1 MMRSLY
7 SGVSGLKVHQTK
19 MDVIGNNIANVN
31 TVGFKSSTVTF
42 KDVFYQTTQSAS
54 GPNETTGTGGQNA
67 KQIGL
72 GVSLGSISKNIT
84 SEGGSQRTDNPFDMK
99 LSGDGFFIVN
109 KAGVNYFTRA
119 GAFTT
124 DAAGNLVN
132 GDGYNVMG
140 WQADKDGN
148 VIKDTVSKLTIKTA
162 DKLQTAAAKTEKT
175 SFTGNINA
183 SDSSFVATKD
193 ATGNITGYTGGIT
206 MSAQIYDSVGQQYL
220 LTFNVLKTKTANEYT
235 VTPTSLKSADGTDY
249 SKALGIE
256 KDADGKVT
264 KEAAALTTLKFD
276 ADTGAVK
283 EPTAPEKLTIKWK
296 DTASSDLTEQDISFD
311 FSGLT
316 SVATE
321 TSTHSSSDG
330 KAVGKMTGVGV
341 QTDGRIIAAYSNG
354 DNVCIGQIAVA
365 TFDNPAGLEAVGNT
379 MYQTTMNSGTFDGI
393 GEDVSAGG
401 GSITTGVLEM
411 SNVDLS
417 TEFTEMITTQRGFQA
432 NSRIITVSDTMI
444 EELTNLKR

>member
-162 DKLQTAAAKTEKT
+162 DKLQTKAAKTEKT

-183 SDSSFVATKD
+183 SDSSFVSDGK
-193 ATGNITGYTGGIT
+193 GGYTGGIT

-220 LTFNVLKTKTANEYT
+220 LTFNVAKTTTANQYT
-235 VTPTSLKSADGTDY
+235 ITPTTLKSTDGTDY
-249 SKALGIE
+249 S
-256 KDADGKVT
+256 
-264 KEAAALTTLKFD
+264 AALPTTQTTLTFD
-276 ADTGAVK
+276 ANKGTV
-283 EPTAPEKLTIKWK
+283 TAPA
-296 DTASSDLTEQDISFD
+296 DPVDLDINWQGANIAGRDKQTISFD

>member
-183 SDSSFVATKD
+183 SDSSFVVDNTA
-193 ATGNITGYTGGIT
+193 ANGYTGGIT

-330 KAVGKMTGVGV
+330 KAVGIMTGVGV

>member
-162 DKLQTAAAKTEKT
+162 DKLQTAAAKTKKT

-183 SDSSFVATKD
+183 SDSSFVSDGK
-193 ATGNITGYTGGIT
+193 GGYTGGIT

-220 LTFNVLKTKTANEYT
+220 LTFNVAKTTTANQYT
-235 VTPTSLKSADGTDY
+235 ITPTTLKSTDGTDY
-249 SKALGIE
+249 S
-256 KDADGKVT
+256 
-264 KEAAALTTLKFD
+264 AALPTTQTTLTFD
-276 ADTGAVK
+276 ANKGTV
-283 EPTAPEKLTIKWK
+283 TAPA
-296 DTASSDLTEQDISFD
+296 DPVDLDINWQGANIAGRDKQTISFD

>member
-162 DKLQTAAAKTEKT
+162 DKLQTAAAKTKKT

-183 SDSSFVATKD
+183 SDSSFVADNT
-193 ATGNITGYTGGIT
+193 AANGYTGGIT

-330 KAVGKMTGVGV
+330 KAVGIMTGVGV

>member
-162 DKLQTAAAKTEKT
+162 DKLQTAAAKTKKT
-175 SFTGNINA
+175 SF
-183 SDSSFVATKD
+183 
-193 ATGNITGYTGGIT
+193 TGNITGYTGGIT

-220 LTFNVLKTKTANEYT
+220 LTFNVAKTTTANQYT
-235 VTPTSLKSADGTDY
+235 ITPTTLKSTDGTDY
-249 SKALGIE
+249 S
-256 KDADGKVT
+256 
-264 KEAAALTTLKFD
+264 AALPTTQTTLTFD
-276 ADTGAVK
+276 ANKGTV
-283 EPTAPEKLTIKWK
+283 TAPA
-296 DTASSDLTEQDISFD
+296 DPVDLDINWQGANIAGRDKQTISFD

>member
-162 DKLQTAAAKTEKT
+162 DKLQTAAAKTENT

-193 ATGNITGYTGGIT
+193 TAGNITGYTGGIT

-220 LTFNVLKTKTANEYT
+220 LTFNVAKTTTANQYT
-235 VTPTSLKSADGTDY
+235 ITPTSLKSADGTDY
-249 SKALGIE
+249 SAALPTTQTTLTF
-256 KDADGKVT
+256 DANTGKVT
-264 KEAAALTTLKFD
+264 AP
-276 ADTGAVK
+276 ADPVDLDINWQGANITGR
-283 EPTAPEKLTIKWK
+283 
-296 DTASSDLTEQDISFD
+296 DTQKISFD

-330 KAVGKMTGVGV
+330 KAVGTMTGVGV

-379 MYQTTMNSGTFDGI
+379 LYQTTMNSGTFDGI

>member
-220 LTFNVLKTKTANEYT
+220 LTFNVAKTTTANQYT
-235 VTPTSLKSADGTDY
+235 VTPTSLKSADGTDRTTAIDTTQAY
-249 SKALGIE
+249 
-256 KDADGKVT
+256 
-264 KEAAALTTLKFD
+264 TTLTFD
-276 ADTGAVK
+276 ADTGALK
-283 EPTAPEKLTIKWK
+283 SSTAKTPLNIDWNGAGVTGR
-296 DTASSDLTEQDISFD
+296 ASQPISID

-330 KAVGKMTGVGV
+330 KAVGIMTGVGV

>member
-1 MMRSLY
+1 
-7 SGVSGLKVHQTK
+7 
-19 MDVIGNNIANVN
+19 
-31 TVGFKSSTVTF
+31 
-42 KDVFYQTTQSAS
+42 
-54 GPNETTGTGGQNA
+54 
-67 KQIGL
+67 
-72 GVSLGSISKNIT
+72 
-84 SEGGSQRTDNPFDMK
+84 MK

-162 DKLQTAAAKTEKT
+162 DKLQTAAAKTKKT

-220 LTFNVLKTKTANEYT
+220 LTFNVAKTTTANQYT
-235 VTPTSLKSADGTDY
+235 ITPTTLKSTDGTDY
-249 SKALGIE
+249 S
-256 KDADGKVT
+256 
-264 KEAAALTTLKFD
+264 AALPTTQTTLTFD
-276 ADTGAVK
+276 ANKGTV
-283 EPTAPEKLTIKWK
+283 TAPA
-296 DTASSDLTEQDISFD
+296 DPVDLDINWQGANIAGRDKQTISFD

>member
-183 SDSSFVATKD
+183 SDSSFVADNT
-193 ATGNITGYTGGIT
+193 AANGYTGGIT

-330 KAVGKMTGVGV
+330 KAVGIMTGVGV

>member
-162 DKLQTAAAKTEKT
+162 DKLQTAAAKTKKT

-220 LTFNVLKTKTANEYT
+220 LTFNVAKTTTANQYT
-235 VTPTSLKSADGTDY
+235 ITPTTLKSTDGTDY
-249 SKALGIE
+249 S
-256 KDADGKVT
+256 
-264 KEAAALTTLKFD
+264 AALPTTQTTLTFD
-276 ADTGAVK
+276 ANKGTV
-283 EPTAPEKLTIKWK
+283 TAPADPVDLDINWQGANITGR
-296 DTASSDLTEQDISFD
+296 DTQTISFD

>member
-183 SDSSFVATKD
+183 SDSSFVAD
-193 ATGNITGYTGGIT
+193 NNAANGYTGGIT

-220 LTFNVLKTKTANEYT
+220 LTFNVAKTTTANQYT
-235 VTPTSLKSADGTDY
+235 ITPTTLKSTDGTDY
-249 SKALGIE
+249 S
-256 KDADGKVT
+256 
-264 KEAAALTTLKFD
+264 AALPTTQTTLTFD
-276 ADTGAVK
+276 ANKGTV
-283 EPTAPEKLTIKWK
+283 TAPA
-296 DTASSDLTEQDISFD
+296 DPVDLDINWQGANIAGRDKQTISFD

-321 TSTHSSSDG
+321 TSTHSSSNG

>member
-162 DKLQTAAAKTEKT
+162 DKLQTAPGKTEKT

-220 LTFNVLKTKTANEYT
+220 LTFNVAKTTTANQYT
-235 VTPTSLKSADGTDY
+235 ITPTTLKSTDGTDY
-249 SKALGIE
+249 S
-256 KDADGKVT
+256 
-264 KEAAALTTLKFD
+264 AALPTTQTTLTFD
-276 ADTGAVK
+276 ANKGTV
-283 EPTAPEKLTIKWK
+283 TAPADPVDLDINWQGANITGR
-296 DTASSDLTEQDISFD
+296 DTQTISFD

>member
-84 SEGGSQRTDNPFDMK
+84 GESGSQRTDNPFDMK

-162 DKLQTAAAKTEKT
+162 DKLQTAAAKTKKT

-220 LTFNVLKTKTANEYT
+220 LTFNVAKTTTANQYT
-235 VTPTSLKSADGTDY
+235 ITPTTLKSTDGTDY
-249 SKALGIE
+249 S
-256 KDADGKVT
+256 
-264 KEAAALTTLKFD
+264 AALPTTQTTLTFD
-276 ADTGAVK
+276 ANKGTV
-283 EPTAPEKLTIKWK
+283 TAPADPVDLDINWQGANITGR
-296 DTASSDLTEQDISFD
+296 DTQTISFD

>member
-162 DKLQTAAAKTEKT
+162 DKLQTAAAKTKKT

-183 SDSSFVATKD
+183 SDSSFVADNT
-193 ATGNITGYTGGIT
+193 AANGYTGGIT

-249 SKALGIE
+249 S
-256 KDADGKVT
+256 
-264 KEAAALTTLKFD
+264 AALPTTQTTLTFD
-276 ADTGAVK
+276 ANKGTV
-283 EPTAPEKLTIKWK
+283 TAPA
-296 DTASSDLTEQDISFD
+296 DPVDLDINWQGANIAGRDKQTISFD

-330 KAVGKMTGVGV
+330 KAVGIMTGVGV

>member
-220 LTFNVLKTKTANEYT
+220 LTFNVAKTTTANQYT
-235 VTPTSLKSADGTDY
+235 ITPTTLKSTDGTDY
-249 SKALGIE
+249 S
-256 KDADGKVT
+256 
-264 KEAAALTTLKFD
+264 AALPTTQTTLTFD
-276 ADTGAVK
+276 ADNGTV
-283 EPTAPEKLTIKWK
+283 TAPADPVDLKINWQGTNISKLK
-296 DTASSDLTEQDISFD
+296 EQTISFD

-321 TSTHSSSDG
+321 TNTHSSSNG

>member
-220 LTFNVLKTKTANEYT
+220 LTFNVAKTTTANQYT
-235 VTPTSLKSADGTDY
+235 ITPTTLKSTDGTDY
-249 SKALGIE
+249 S
-256 KDADGKVT
+256 
-264 KEAAALTTLKFD
+264 AALPTTQTTLTFD
-276 ADTGAVK
+276 ANKGTV
-283 EPTAPEKLTIKWK
+283 TAPA
-296 DTASSDLTEQDISFD
+296 DPVDLDINWQGANIAGRDKQTISFD

-401 GSITTGVLEM
+401 GSITTCVLEM

>member
-220 LTFNVLKTKTANEYT
+220 LTFNVAKTTTANEYT
-235 VTPTSLKSADGTDY
+235 VTPTSLKSADGTDRTTAIATTQAY
-249 SKALGIE
+249 
-256 KDADGKVT
+256 
-264 KEAAALTTLKFD
+264 TTLTFD

-330 KAVGKMTGVGV
+330 KAVGIMTGVGV

>member
-162 DKLQTAAAKTEKT
+162 DKLQTAAAKTKKT

-220 LTFNVLKTKTANEYT
+220 LTFNVLKTATANEYT

-249 SKALGIE
+249 TKAI
-256 KDADGKVT
+256 DTT
-264 KEAAALTTLKFD
+264 KALTTLKFD
-276 ADTGAVK
+276 ANTGKVAD
-283 EPTAPEKLTIKWK
+283 PTAAIELPVTWTNANIAGR
-296 DTASSDLTEQDISFD
+296 DPQPISIDL
-311 FSGLT
+311 SGLT

>member
-162 DKLQTAAAKTEKT
+162 DKLQTKAAKTEKT

-183 SDSSFVATKD
+183 SDSSFVSD
-193 ATGNITGYTGGIT
+193 GTGGYTGGIT

-235 VTPTSLKSADGTDY
+235 VTPTSLKSADGTDRTTAIDTT
-249 SKALGIE
+249 KAY
-256 KDADGKVT
+256 
-264 KEAAALTTLKFD
+264 TTLTFD
-276 ADTGAVK
+276 ADTGALK
-283 EPTAPEKLTIKWK
+283 ASTATAPLNIDWNGSGITGR
-296 DTASSDLTEQDISFD
+296 TEQKISID

-330 KAVGKMTGVGV
+330 KAVGTMTGVGV

>member
-220 LTFNVLKTKTANEYT
+220 LTFNVAKTTTANQYT
-235 VTPTSLKSADGTDY
+235 ITPTTLKSTDGTDY
-249 SKALGIE
+249 S
-256 KDADGKVT
+256 
-264 KEAAALTTLKFD
+264 AALPTTQTTLTFD

-330 KAVGKMTGVGV
+330 KAVGIMTGVGV

>member
-31 TVGFKSSTVTF
+31 TVGFKSSSVTF
-42 KDVFYQTTQSAS
+42 KDVFYQTTQTAS

-72 GVSLGSISKNIT
+72 GVSLGAITKNIS

-99 LSGDGFFIVN
+99 LGGDGFFIVN

-132 GDGYNVMG
+132 ADGYNVMG
-140 WQADKDGN
+140 WQADADGN
-148 VIKDTVSKLTIKTA
+148 VIKDTVSKLQIKTS
-162 DKLQTAAAKTEKT
+162 DKLQTPPAKSTTTK
-175 SFTGNINA
+175 FTGNINA
-183 SDSSFVATKD
+183 SDSSFVATTD
-193 ATGNITGYTGGIT
+193 ATGAITGYTGGIT
-206 MSAQIYDSVGQQYL
+206 MSTQIYDSLGQEYL
-220 LTFNVLKTKTANEYT
+220 LTFNVQKTTTANKYE
-235 VTPTSLKSADGTDY
+235 VTPTGLKSADGTDC
-249 SKALGIE
+249 SKALGIT
-256 KDADGKVT
+256 KDADGNVT
-264 KEAAALTTLKFD
+264 TPATKITDFEFNPNTGRLTAP
-276 ADTGAVK
+276 ADTVDLNIDWSQVDGKDAQ
-283 EPTAPEKLTIKWK
+283 TLTI
-296 DTASSDLTEQDISFD
+296 D
-311 FSGLT
+311 FSALT

-321 TSTHSSSDG
+321 TSTKSISDG
-330 KAVGKMTGVGV
+330 KAVGLMTGVGV

-365 TFDNPAGLEAVGNT
+365 TFDNPAGLESVGDT
-379 MYQTTMNSGTFDGI
+379 LYQTTMNSGMFDGI
-393 GEDVSAGG
+393 GEDVSAAG

>member
-162 DKLQTAAAKTEKT
+162 DKLQTKAAKTEKT

-183 SDSSFVATKD
+183 SDSSFVSDGK
-193 ATGNITGYTGGIT
+193 GGYTGGIT

-235 VTPTSLKSADGTDY
+235 VTPTSLKSADGTDRTT
-249 SKALGIE
+249 AI
-256 KDADGKVT
+256 DT
-264 KEAAALTTLKFD
+264 KNAYTTLTFD
-276 ADTGAVK
+276 ADTGALK
-283 EPTAPEKLTIKWK
+283 SSTATAPLNINWDGAGVTGR
-296 DTASSDLTEQDISFD
+296 APQPISID

-330 KAVGKMTGVGV
+330 KAVGTMTGVGV

>member
-84 SEGGSQRTDNPFDMK
+84 REGGSQRTDNPFDMK

-162 DKLQTAAAKTEKT
+162 DKLQTKAAKTEKT

-183 SDSSFVATKD
+183 SDSSFVADNT
-193 ATGNITGYTGGIT
+193 AANGYTGGIT

-220 LTFNVLKTKTANEYT
+220 LTFNVAKTTTANQYT
-235 VTPTSLKSADGTDY
+235 ITPTTLKSTDGTDY

-264 KEAAALTTLKFD
+264 KEAAAYTTLTFD
-276 ADTGAVK
+276 ADTGALK
-283 EPTAPEKLTIKWK
+283 SSTAKTPLNIDWNGAGVTGR
-296 DTASSDLTEQDISFD
+296 ALQPISID

-330 KAVGKMTGVGV
+330 KAVGIMTGVGV

>member
-162 DKLQTAAAKTEKT
+162 DKLQTKAAKTEKT

-220 LTFNVLKTKTANEYT
+220 LTFNVAKTKNANEYT
-235 VTPTSLKSADGTDY
+235 ITPTTLKSTDGTDY
-249 SKALGIE
+249 TNALPKAQ
-256 KDADGKVT
+256 T
-264 KEAAALTTLKFD
+264 TPPTTPLTTLTFNANDGTVTTPKD
-276 ADTGAVK
+276 PV
-283 EPTAPEKLTIKWK
+283 ELQIKW
-296 DTASSDLTEQDISFD
+296 QDANIAGRELQKINLD

-321 TSTHSSSDG
+321 TSTHSSSNG
-330 KAVGKMTGVGV
+330 KAVGIMTGVGV

>member
-140 WQADKDGN
+140 WQADENGN

-162 DKLQTAAAKTEKT
+162 DKLQTDPGKTGNVA
-175 SFTGNINA
+175 FTGNINA
-183 SDSSFVATKD
+183 SDSSFVGTSS
-193 ATGNITGYTGGIT
+193 GIT

-220 LTFNVLKTKTANEYT
+220 LTFNVAKTTTANQYT
-235 VTPTSLKSADGTDY
+235 ITPTALKSADGTDY
-249 SKALGIE
+249 TTALGTPT
-256 KDADGKVT
+256 ATTVT
-264 KEAAALTTLKFD
+264 FD
-276 ADTGAVK
+276 ADTGKV
-283 EPTAPEKLTIKWK
+283 TAPTDAVELSLDWDGKGTGIVGR
-296 DTASSDLTEQDISFD
+296 TAQDLKID
-311 FSGLT
+311 FTALT

-321 TSTHSSSDG
+321 TSTHSTSDG
-330 KAVGKMTGVGV
+330 KAVGTMTGVGV

-379 MYQTTMNSGTFDGI
+379 LYQTTMNSGTFDGI
-393 GEDVSAGG
+393 GEDVSASG
-401 GSITTGVLEM
+401 GSVTTGVLEM

>member
-220 LTFNVLKTKTANEYT
+220 LTFNVAKTTTANQYT
-235 VTPTSLKSADGTDY
+235 ITPTTLKSRDGTDY
-249 SKALGIE
+249 S
-256 KDADGKVT
+256 
-264 KEAAALTTLKFD
+264 AALPTTQTTLTFD
-276 ADTGAVK
+276 ADTGEVK
-283 EPTAPEKLTIKWK
+283 EPTAPDKLTIKWK

-330 KAVGKMTGVGV
+330 KAVGIMTGVGV

>member
-162 DKLQTAAAKTEKT
+162 DKLQTKAAKTEKT

-183 SDSSFVATKD
+183 SDSSFVSDGK
-193 ATGNITGYTGGIT
+193 GGYTGGIT

-220 LTFNVLKTKTANEYT
+220 LTFNVAKTTTANQYT
-235 VTPTSLKSADGTDY
+235 ITPTTLKSTDGTDY
-249 SKALGIE
+249 S
-256 KDADGKVT
+256 
-264 KEAAALTTLKFD
+264 AALPTTQTTLTFD
-276 ADTGAVK
+276 ANKGTV
-283 EPTAPEKLTIKWK
+283 TAPADPVDLDINWQGANITGR
-296 DTASSDLTEQDISFD
+296 DTQTISFD

>member
-220 LTFNVLKTKTANEYT
+220 LTFNVAKTTTANEYT
-235 VTPTSLKSADGTDY
+235 VTPTSLKSADGTDRTTAIDTTQAY
-249 SKALGIE
+249 
-256 KDADGKVT
+256 
-264 KEAAALTTLKFD
+264 TTLTFD
-276 ADTGAVK
+276 ADTGALK
-283 EPTAPEKLTIKWK
+283 SSTAKTPLNIDWNGAGVTGR
-296 DTASSDLTEQDISFD
+296 ASQPISID

-330 KAVGKMTGVGV
+330 KAVGIMTGVGV

>member
-19 MDVIGNNIANVN
+19 MDVIGNNIAKVN
-31 TVGFKSSTVTF
+31 PVGFKSSTVTF

-162 DKLQTAAAKTEKT
+162 DKLQTKAAKTENT

-183 SDSSFVATKD
+183 SDSSFVSD
-193 ATGNITGYTGGIT
+193 GTGGYTGGIT

-220 LTFNVLKTKTANEYT
+220 LTFNVLKTKTAKEYT
-235 VTPTSLKSADGTDY
+235 VTPTSLKSADGTDRTTAIDTT
-249 SKALGIE
+249 KAY
-256 KDADGKVT
+256 
-264 KEAAALTTLKFD
+264 TTLTFD
-276 ADTGAVK
+276 ADTGALK
-283 EPTAPEKLTIKWK
+283 ASTATAPLNIDWNGSGITGR
-296 DTASSDLTEQDISFD
+296 TEQKISID

-330 KAVGKMTGVGV
+330 KADGKMTGVGV